1 MSTLNQQIY
10 SINQQAFTE
19 TAGPNILQQLNTMN
33 LLINQFLLSNSSTNL
48 QASLNSCQQIYPIF
62 NTYIDSVVS
71 TIASNNNSNTTLCVA
86 LLVVVTLLLVLFIAG
101 LWVIEYRL
109 GKQREEVVEVLKF
122 MHNEY
127 LTTSRDMAQRF
138 KEIAL

>member
-19 TAGPNILQQLNTMN
+19 TAGPNILQQLNTMKG
-33 LLINQFLLSNSSTNL
+33 LINQFLLNNSTTNL

>member
-33 LLINQFLLSNSSTNL
+33 LLINQFLLNNSTTNL
-48 QASLNSCQQIYPIF
+48 QASLNSCQQIYPVF
-62 NTYIDSVVS
+62 NTFIDSVVS